1 MKKEWQEVHH
11 KAQYVINIIHLQNV
25 IGFKMQVINRNNE
38 LIFQTKQTGKDINEA
53 YHQAFNE
60 CAEVLSE
67 VDIFTIFTYNPYWL
81 DCKFIKVPHY
91 ESKKV

>member
-1 MKKEWQEVHH
+1 MKKEWQEVHP
-11 KAQYVINIIHLQNV
+11 KAQYVINIVHLRKE
-25 IGFKMQVINRNNE
+25 IGFRMQVINRNNQ
-38 LIFQTKQTGKDINEA
+38 LIFQTKQTGNDIDEV

-60 CAEVLSE
+60 CMEVLSE

-91 ESKKV
+91 ESKK